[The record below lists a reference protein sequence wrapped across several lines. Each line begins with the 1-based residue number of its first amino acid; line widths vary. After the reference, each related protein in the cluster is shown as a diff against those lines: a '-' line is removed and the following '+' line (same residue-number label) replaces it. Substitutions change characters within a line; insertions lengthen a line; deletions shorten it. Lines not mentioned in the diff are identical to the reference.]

1 MHDSLL
7 DNLCSAVLLLD
18 TDGVITYCNSATQ
31 TITGYQEADL
41 LGRPFHFLRGDPSD
55 SIKMLYNLS
64 FTARHGKTNLTELH
78 KTKNGTEYWVDITL
92 AAIND
97 ASENATGF
105 TCLMTD
111 ITDRKSNEIRLR
123 ETEEMYRLLVEG
135 MQDYSIFML
144 DPTGHIQTWNEGG
157 QQLIGY
163 LSGEIVGKHFSI
175 FHTSDDLAADKPEKE
190 LETARAVGKYYEEGW
205 RVKKNGSPFWA
216 SVVLTSL
223 YNENNTLIGF
233 SKIVKD
239 LTDRKKEE
247 ALLRQSE
254 ERYRLLV
261 EQVTD
266 YAIFMMDEKG
276 RIVSWNEGAHKI
288 KGYEAK
294 EIIGKYFSIFY
305 PEEDIINGKPAME
318 LRVARAEGKYEEEGW
333 RLRKD
338 GSRFWA
344 NVVITAVYNQ
354 ESVLVGFS
362 KVTRDL
368 TERKR
373 AEQTARENASKYQA
387 VARKLEVINQEL
399 SKANQEL
406 EQFTSIVSHDLQE
419 PLRTVKSFLHLMDIK
434 IDQGKTGELKQYV
447 TKSILGS
454 NRMKELIENL
464 MNYAQVSKSQW
475 RADELSFRE
484 LLEQAFQ
491 NLRAAIDA
499 SGTSIVIENDS
510 DEIVRGDRVQLV
522 QLIQNL
528 LSNAMKFTVRE
539 KPGIRIGWKQ
549 ENGYVRFAF
558 TDNGIGMQPDE
569 VSKVFEVFK
578 RLHAAR
584 TFPGT
589 GMGLAICKKVI
600 ERHHGRIWVE
610 SEPGVGSTFY
620 FTLWEETA
628 KQLFK

>member
-1 MHDSLL
+1 MHHPLL
-7 DNLCSAVLLLD
+7 DNLCSAVLMLD
-18 TDGVITYCNSATQ
+18 ADGIITYCNRTTQ
-31 TITGYQEADL
+31 NITGYDEAEL
-41 LGRPFHFLRGDPSD
+41 LGKPFHFLSSDPSD
-55 SIKMLYNLS
+55 SIKTLYNL
-64 FTARHGKTNLTELH
+64 TIAARQGQIGLAELRQ
-78 KTKNGTEYWVDITL
+78 KKNGDEYWAEITL
-92 AAIND
+92 SGIHD
-97 ASENATGF
+97 ASGNLTGF
-105 TCLMTD
+105 TCLITD
-111 ITDRKSNEIRLR
+111 ITERKQNEIRLR

-144 DPTGHIQTWNEGG
+144 DPTGHILTWNEGG

-175 FHTSDDLAADKPEKE
+175 FHTSDDLTANKPEKE
-190 LETARAVGKYYEEGW
+190 LQIARAVGKYHEEGW

-216 SVVLTSL
+216 SVVLTAL

-233 SKIVKD
+233 SKITKD
-239 LTDRKKEE
+239 LSERKKEE

-276 RIVSWNEGAHKI
+276 RIVSWNEGANKI
-288 KGYEAK
+288 KGYTAK

-305 PEEDIINGKPAME
+305 PQEDIINGKPANE
-318 LRVARAEGKYEEEGW
+318 LRIARSVGKYEEEGW

-354 ESVLVGFS
+354 EGVLVGFS

-387 VARKLEVINQEL
+387 IARKMEVINQEL

-434 IDQGKTGELKQYV
+434 IDQGQTTELKQYV

-475 RADELSFRE
+475 KADDLSFRE

-491 NLRAAIDA
+491 NLRAAIDV
-499 SGTSIVIENDS
+499 SGTSIVIENES
-510 DEIVRGDRVQLV
+510 DVIVKGDRVQLV

-539 KPGIRIGWKQ
+539 QPGIRIGWQQ
-549 ENGYVRFAF
+549 ENGYVRFSF

-578 RLHAAR
+578 RLHSAR

-600 ERHHGRIWVE
+600 ERHHGKIWVE
-610 SEPGVGSTFY
+610 SEPGIGSTFH
-620 FTLWEETA
+620 FTLWEETS
-628 KQLFK
+628 KQLVG